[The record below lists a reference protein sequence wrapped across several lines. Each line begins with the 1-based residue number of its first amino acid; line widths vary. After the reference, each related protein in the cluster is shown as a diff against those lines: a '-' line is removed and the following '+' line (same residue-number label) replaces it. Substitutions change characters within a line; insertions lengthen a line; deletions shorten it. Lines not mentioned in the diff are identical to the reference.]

1 MTGYVI
7 DASVAFEYL
16 LRSPMGRAIAPT
28 IDSASLVAPELM
40 DAEVLSVLRKTVLQ
54 GHLEEERARMAVDDL
69 IRWPLTRVPHRKLAR
84 WAWDHYLNVTA
95 YDALYV
101 ACARRYGIPLLTADS
116 RLARASGLGIVMHDV
131 RMA

>member
-16 LRSPMGRAIAPT
+16 LRTPLGRTVANT
-28 IDSASLVAPELM
+28 IERASLVAPELM

-54 GHLEEERARMAVDDL
+54 GRLEEARALMVVDDL
-69 IRWPLTRVPHRKLAR
+69 IRWPVTRVRHRELAR
-84 WAWDHYLNVTA
+84 WAWHHHRNVTA

-101 ACARRYGIPLLTADS
+101 ACARRYGIPLLTADG
-116 RLARASGLGIVMHDV
+116 RLARASGLGVVMHDV
-131 RMA
+131 RMV